1 MLGSDSICSY
11 KSSACQVMAVSGLLI
26 DQRCRRIPLPGDP
39 QRGAAL
45 ADTCPDPHAYAYPD
59 THTGT
64 HCYQTCYGDGYAH
77 HPSADGHTDA
87 DRYRDTRSHSHAT
100 GHSRPIHACARG
112 RVGRQPNARSSGTPF
127 FTLGHCCP
135 GNVRV
140 AYFHRLSGPSG
151 HHLSALAVGQERVIC
166 TTELLSA
173 G

>member
-1 MLGSDSICSY
+1 MVMRRWFLALVAMVIGASAVPAAASIPVPGQAGSFVFTGWD
-11 KSSACQVMAVSGLLI
+11 GP
-26 DQRCRRIPLPGDP
+26 PLPVFYQLP
-39 QRGAAL
+39 EPL
-45 ADTCPDPHAYAYPD
+45 TADTQIVFVMH
-59 THTGT
+59 GVNR
-64 HCYQTCYGDGYAH
+64 
-77 HPSADGHTDA
+77 DA

-127 FTLGHCCP
+127 FTLGHCSP

-140 AYFHRLSGPSG
+140 AYFHRLSGSSG